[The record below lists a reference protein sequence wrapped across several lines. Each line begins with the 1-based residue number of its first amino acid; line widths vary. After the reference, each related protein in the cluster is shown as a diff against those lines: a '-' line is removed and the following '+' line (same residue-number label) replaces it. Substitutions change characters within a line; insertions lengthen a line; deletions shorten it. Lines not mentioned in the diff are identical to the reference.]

1 MAPEPIVKNNT
12 EDSNTFQKPIF
23 WIGLIVLLC
32 IGTIA
37 IGGALMTGMAWSD
50 GWRPVANLSAPATA
64 PAPRANDNDQGPAP
78 EASAATT
85 CTSPSIKA
93 TYNGQTNEQGEYLTG
108 ELGERM
114 TFTTR
119 KVIVPGKAWNEK
131 LSDTEL
137 KAVETTWVD
146 VDLCVPEGMLMARI
160 ETGGLSQG
168 TIHYEDGVTMTLQP
182 GHYRFSLRNGAIA
195 IWYPG
200 QDSFAAADLV
210 RIVKETLHG
219 NLDIKQALAAHSIT
233 KDLKPI
239 MDQYFTDLKVIDPI
253 EPD

>member
-1 MAPEPIVKNNT
+1 MAPEPIKNDNNT
-12 EDSNTFQKPIF
+12 EGNVFQKPIF

-37 IGGALMTGMAWSD
+37 IGGALMTGMALSD

-64 PAPRANDNDQGPAP
+64 PAPRADTHQGPATEVP
-78 EASAATT
+78 TAAT
-85 CTSPSIKA
+85 CTSPSIKV
-93 TYNGQTNEQGEYLTG
+93 TYNGQTSEQGEYLNT

-119 KVIVPGKAWNEK
+119 KVVIPGKAWNEP
-131 LSDTEL
+131 LSSDEL
-137 KAVETTWVD
+137 AAVETSWVS